1 MRDRRYWSGFGER
14 LGGAP
19 PAFQPTVPGG
29 IWLHAV
35 SVGEVI
41 SAVELLRQLR
51 EQFPSQ
57 RLYVSVT
64 TVAGRQIAE
73 LRLKATCD
81 GIFYAPVDLCWVVRR
96 VLRRI
101 RPQLVVVME
110 TEIWPNL
117 YREAKRFGCG
127 LVVINGR
134 ISDKAFPRYL
144 RLRGFF
150 RAVLRWPDA
159 ILAQNRIA
167 MERYLALGAPAARV
181 RNTGNLK
188 YDFRAAGL
196 EPPAMVRL
204 LAAKL
209 QPSAVWI
216 AASTMPPAAAGDPDE
231 DDVVIEAFQSVAAAN
246 ERLLLILVPRRPER
260 FADAAEKMERAG
272 VRFLRRSELTE
283 ESSLRLPGVLLVDS
297 MGELSSLFPLADVV
311 FMGGTF
317 PRRGG
322 HNILEPAFFAKPV
335 IIGPH
340 MENFPDIAEEFRA
353 QGGVYAA
360 DSPAQL
366 AEAANHL
373 LADLAL
379 RTRIGEKA
387 RQLTEGRRGA
397 TARAVAA
404 VRESYSEAVPRKVHP
419 FAAIALL
426 GPLSLLWRA
435 GTAWDRRRK
444 LAQSGSLRAPVIS
457 VGGIAAG
464 GTGKTPFTQHITKW
478 MREEGFNPAILT
490 RGYKRGSPERSTVL
504 AAGAVCPVARTGDEA
519 QILLRAGIASL
530 GIGADRLAT
539 GRELERKLRPG
550 VIVLDDGFQHW
561 RVRRDADI
569 VMLDALDPFGGG
581 ALAPLGRLREPLS
594 SLGRASAFVV
604 ARASIP
610 TPWRGL
616 EKRLKEYQ
624 PDAPVFYSRVAPV
637 EWVAVDGTER
647 SPAGKPPSSPAAV
660 FCGLGN
666 PAAFHGTLH
675 DLRIEPVFSWAFG
688 DHHHYRVRELQRLA
702 HQAQAA
708 GARILL
714 TTEKDLM
721 NLPADAAAH
730 VKPLRIYWLRMRL
743 EMEREEEFFEWLREI
758 CSRSED
764 IGYLHR

>member
-1 MRDRRYWSGFGER
+1 MRDRRYWSHIGER

-64 TVAGRQIAE
+64 TVAGRQIAAM
-73 LRLKATCD
+73 RLKTISD
-81 GIFYAPVDLCWVVRR
+81 GIFYAPVDLCWAVRR

-134 ISDKAFPRYL
+134 ISDKAFPRYM
-144 RLRGFF
+144 RLRGLV
-150 RAVLRWPDA
+150 RATLRLSDA
-159 ILAQNRIA
+159 ILVQSRIA
-167 MERYLALGAPAARV
+167 MDRYLALGAPASRV
-181 RNTGNLK
+181 RDAGNLK
-188 YDFRAAGL
+188 YDFRAAGA

-209 QPSAVWI
+209 QPSAIWI
-216 AASTMPPAAAGDPDE
+216 AASTMPPAVAGDPDE
-231 DDVVIEAFQSVAAAN
+231 DDVVIEAFRALASN
-246 ERLLLILVPRRPER
+246 ERLLLMLAPRRPER
-260 FADAAEKMERAG
+260 FDPAAEKLERAG
-272 VRFLRRSELTE
+272 VRFLRRSELTA
-283 ESSLRLPGVLLVDS
+283 ESSLSLPGVLLVDT
-297 MGELSSLFPLADVV
+297 MGELSSLFALADVV

-317 PRRGG
+317 AHRGG

-353 QGGVYAA
+353 HGGVYAA
-360 DSPAQL
+360 DNPEQL
-366 AEAANHL
+366 ARAVSHL
-373 LADLAL
+373 LTDVEL
-379 RTRIGEKA
+379 RTRIGETA
-387 RQLTEGRRGA
+387 RRLTEGRRGA

-404 VRESYSEAVPRKVHP
+404 LIESYSEAMPRKVHSL
-419 FAAIALL
+419 AAITIL

-435 GTAWDRRRK
+435 GVAWDRRRK

-457 VGGIAAG
+457 VGGIVAG
-464 GTGKTPFTQHITKW
+464 GCGKTPFTEHITRW
-478 MREEGFNPAILT
+478 MSEEGFHPAILT

-504 AAGAVCPVARTGDEA
+504 AAGAQCPVARTGDEA
-519 QILLRAGIASL
+519 QILLRAGTASL

-539 GRELERKLRPG
+539 GRELERQLRPG

-569 VMLDALDPFGGG
+569 VMLDALDPFGGE
-581 ALAPLGRLREPLS
+581 ALIPLGRLREPLS
-594 SLGRASAFVV
+594 SLQRASAFVV

-610 TPWRGL
+610 TPWKGL
-616 EKRLKEYQ
+616 ERRLREYQ
-624 PDAPVFYSRVAPV
+624 PDAPVFYSRVKAV

-647 SPAGKPPSSPAAV
+647 SPAGRLPSSPAAV

-666 PAAFHGTLH
+666 PASFHGTLH
-675 DLRIEPVFSWAFG
+675 DLGIEPVFSWAFG
-688 DHHHYRVRELQRLA
+688 DHHHYRTRELRRLA
-702 HQAQAA
+702 HQAQAE

-714 TTEKDLM
+714 TTGKDLM
-721 NLPADAAAH
+721 NLPADAAEH
-730 VKPLRIYWLRMRL
+730 VKPLRIYWLRMRI
-743 EMEREEEFFEWLREI
+743 EMEREEEFFEWLRKI
-758 CSRSED
+758 RARRED
-764 IGYLHR
+764 EGYLEG